1 MSDALLHLGGR
12 RGFLQRTLAEL
23 SALLELSATADE
35 SARKSGLLQSLDA
48 RVKLAAAVL
57 LIVAATASH
66 HWEVMLGVM
75 ALGVLL
81 ATASGL
87 PMRRITRV
95 WLSALLFTGIIAL
108 PALVLTPGPAVAVV
122 PGTAWPIT
130 ATGLR
135 SAGFLLGRV
144 LATTT
149 ICSALML
156 STPWHHLLKAMRVF
170 RLPVVAVVLIGTTY
184 RYIFLFVQLAMDMM
198 ESKRS
203 RVAAPL
209 PSVDRRRMA
218 IASAGVLMS
227 KAFELNSE
235 VHLAMQARGYR
246 HEVYLLDE
254 LSMRARDWF
263 AAFLVLSASLAALA
277 FLTVRP

>member
-1 MSDALLHLGGR
+1 MSDALHHFSGWR
-12 RGFLQRTLAEL
+12 KGFLQRTLAEL
-23 SALLELSATADE
+23 SALLELSAVADDA
-35 SARKSGLLQSLDA
+35 ARKHGLLQCLDA

-57 LIVAATASH
+57 LIVAATASRR
-66 HWEVMLGVM
+66 WEVICAVM
-75 ALGVLL
+75 AAGVLL
-81 ATASGL
+81 AALSSL
-87 PMRRITRV
+87 PMGRIARV
-95 WLSALLFTGIIAL
+95 WMSAMLFTGAIAL
-108 PALVLTPGPAVAVV
+108 PALVLTPGEVIARLPF
-122 PGTAWPIT
+122 TNWPIT
-130 ATGLR
+130 TQGLK
-135 SAGFLLGRV
+135 SAGFLIGRV

-156 STPWHHLLKAMRVF
+156 STPWNHLLKAMRVF

-203 RVAAPL
+203 RVAGPL
-209 PSVDRRRMA
+209 PSLDRRRMA

-246 HEVYLLDE
+246 HEIFLMEE
-254 LSMRARDWF
+254 LSMRTRDWF
-263 AAFLVLSASLAALA
+263 VAALIALASFAFLMV
-277 FLTVRP
+277 TR

>member
-1 MSDALLHLGGR
+1 MSDALHHFSGWR
-12 RGFLQRTLAEL
+12 KGFLQRTLAEL
-23 SALLELSATADE
+23 SALLELSAVADDA
-35 SARKSGLLQSLDA
+35 ARKHGLLQCLDA

-57 LIVAATASH
+57 LIVAATASRR
-66 HWEVMLGVM
+66 WEVISAVM
-75 ALGVLL
+75 AVGVLL
-81 ATASGL
+81 AALSSL
-87 PMRRITRV
+87 PMGRIARV
-95 WLSALLFTGIIAL
+95 WMSAMLFTGVIAL
-108 PALVLTPGPAVAVV
+108 PALVLTPGEVIARLPF
-122 PGTAWPIT
+122 TNWPIT
-130 ATGLR
+130 AQGLK
-135 SAGFLLGRV
+135 SAGFLIGRV

-156 STPWHHLLKAMRVF
+156 STPWNHLLKAMRVF

-203 RVAAPL
+203 RVAGPL
-209 PSVDRRRMA
+209 PGLDRRRMA

-246 HEVYLLDE
+246 HEIFLMEE
-254 LSMRARDWF
+254 LSMRTRDWF
-263 AAFLVLSASLAALA
+263 VAALIA
-277 FLTVRP
+277 LASFSFLMVTR

>member
-1 MSDALLHLGGR
+1 MSDALHHFSGWR
-12 RGFLQRTLAEL
+12 KGFLQRTLAEL
-23 SALLELSATADE
+23 SALLELSAVADDA
-35 SARKSGLLQSLDA
+35 ARKHGLLQCLDA

-57 LIVAATASH
+57 LSVAATASRR
-66 HWEVMLGVM
+66 WEVICAVM
-75 ALGVLL
+75 AAGVLL
-81 ATASGL
+81 AALSSL
-87 PMRRITRV
+87 PMGRIARV
-95 WLSALLFTGIIAL
+95 WMSAMLFTGVIAL
-108 PALVLTPGPAVAVV
+108 PALVLTPGEVIARLPF
-122 PGTAWPIT
+122 TNWPIT
-130 ATGLR
+130 TQGLK
-135 SAGFLLGRV
+135 SAGFLIGRV

-156 STPWHHLLKAMRVF
+156 STPWNHLLKAMRVF

-203 RVAAPL
+203 RVAGPL
-209 PSVDRRRMA
+209 PSLDRRRMA

-246 HEVYLLDE
+246 HEIFLMEE
-254 LSMRARDWF
+254 LSMRTRDWF
-263 AAFLVLSASLAALA
+263 VAALIALASFAFLMV
-277 FLTVRP
+277 TR